1 MEYKNMSVPLS
12 YMKGFDD
19 GKIAWDV
26 EIPDYVDD
34 EAISLNLTSLR
45 NISRWAGLKRLE
57 INSGHS
63 INESQALADYEEYED
78 AHSNVT
84 IYEEDE
90 QQKYV
95 SSEYKW
101 DYGEV
106 TINNT
111 ELYANVLRKTTEED
125 SVADPKLWS
134 DHLNTTIK
142 NSLLEIS
149 RVQLT
154 RGISTAGKLNALS
167 VVAMGGLISLATGS
181 PDTLIPSILGVS
193 IINQS
198 TSMIYHQG
206 YGSALKDRRLSL
218 LPSYQIDRLL
228 VVRGILRY
236 RDLVKVNSFAEATK
250 ESI

>member
-1 MEYKNMSVPLS
+1 MSVPLS

-63 INESQALADYEEYED
+63 INESQVLAEYDEYED
-78 AHSNVT
+78 SHSNVT
-84 IYEEDE
+84 IYEDDE
-90 QQKYV
+90 QQKYL

-142 NSLLEIS
+142 NSLLEMS

-154 RGISTAGKLNALS
+154 RGISRTGKLNALS
-167 VVAMGGLISLATGS
+167 VVAMGGLISLATGL
-181 PDTLIPSILGVS
+181 PETLIPSILGVS

-198 TSMIYHQG
+198 TSMIYNQG
-206 YGSALKDRRLSL
+206 YGGELRDRRLSL

-236 RDLVKVNSFAEATK
+236 KDLVKVNNFAEATK

>member
-1 MEYKNMSVPLS
+1 MSVPLS

-63 INESQALADYEEYED
+63 INESQVLAEYDEYED
-78 AHSNVT
+78 SHSNVT
-84 IYEEDE
+84 IYEDDE

-142 NSLLEIS
+142 NSLLEMS

-154 RGISTAGKLNALS
+154 RGISRTGKLNALS
-167 VVAMGGLISLATGS
+167 VVAMGGLISLATGL
-181 PDTLIPSILGVS
+181 PETLIPSILGVS

-198 TSMIYHQG
+198 TSMIYNQG
-206 YGSALKDRRLSL
+206 YGGELRDRRLSL

-236 RDLVKVNSFAEATK
+236 KDLVKVNNFAEATK